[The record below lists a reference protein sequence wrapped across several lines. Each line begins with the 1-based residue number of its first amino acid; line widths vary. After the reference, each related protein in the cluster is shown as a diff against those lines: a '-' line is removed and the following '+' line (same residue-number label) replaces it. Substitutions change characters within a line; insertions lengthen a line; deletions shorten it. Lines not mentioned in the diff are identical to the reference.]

1 MDKKK
6 LFDDFDE
13 NIDIEEFDAED
24 VFSDDAVSVEDV
36 DGADDDLGA
45 EEIASADDVNSESDE
60 VVADEFI
67 SPESDDVVVDDADSH
82 FISEESDSDDEIK
95 VFLEKRRAKM
105 KADGDPVYTTA
116 NRVKKEP
123 EEALAEPA
131 KKLTVGRIILRITGC
146 VGTTLGLI
154 LITLLIAIA
163 IICCGPSNMVRDMF
177 VTNMVQTG
185 QMDFL
190 AYIFLSEEE
199 VDEIVNSNLT
209 NVPEGETDTSLIQIG
224 GKDDESG
231 SDEGEKEFDINGL
244 EILDITGRTFKG
256 KLLIVNDPSRVTVG
270 TPPAYGE
277 DCVGQTTLYMAQ
289 QSNSI
294 AAINGG
300 GYVDVASNKTGGTP
314 MGRDESGVVIA
325 GGKLKYGN
333 LNTTY
338 EIIGLDKNG
347 ILHVD
352 NMTAQE
358 ALDKGIRD
366 AVNWGPILVKNGEPC
381 VVQAD
386 GVNVGFHPR
395 SAIGQR
401 EDGAILLLVIDG
413 RQSHSLGASYD
424 DLIEVMVNNGAVN
437 AANLDGGMS
446 SYMVYENK
454 IITEPYLLYEP
465 RNVSTSWLVSRVE
478 GE

>member
-1 MDKKK
+1 MDKKL

-13 NIDIEEFDAED
+13 NIDFDD
-24 VFSDDAVSVEDV
+24 SDID
-36 DGADDDLGA
+36 
-45 EEIASADDVNSESDE
+45 N
-60 VVADEFI
+60 VVI
-67 SPESDDVVVDDADSH
+67 DDVVIDDVGRVDAATETDE
-82 FISEESDSDDEIK
+82 ISENFENKNIEENENKIAGEVESDSDAELESEEQVDDEIK
-95 VFLEKRRAKM
+95 AFLEKRRAKM
-105 KADGDPVYTTA
+105 KAEGETVYTTA
-116 NRVKKEP
+116 DREKENQ
-123 EEALAEPA
+123 EENVVASE

-163 IICCGPSNMVRDMF
+163 VICCGPSNMVRDMF

-199 VDEIVNSNLT
+199 VDKIVNSNLT
-209 NVPEGETDTSLIQIG
+209 SVPKGETDTSLIQIG
-224 GKDDESG
+224 GKDDEA
-231 SDEGEKEFDINGL
+231 SDEGEDKFDINGL

-270 TPPAYGE
+270 TPPAYG
-277 DCVGQTTLYMAQ
+277 DNCVGQTTLYMAQ

-314 MGRDESGVVIA
+314 MGRDESGVVIS

-381 VVQAD
+381 IVQAD

-401 EDGAILLLVIDG
+401 KDGAILLLVIDG

-424 DLIEVMVNNGAVN
+424 DLIEVMVNNGAIN
-437 AANLDGGMS
+437 AGNLDGGMS

-465 RNVSTSWLVSRVE
+465 RNVATSWLVSRVK